1 MTEIFS
7 ESPRDVSVEPAD
19 LDARKALTGF
29 DESDIETLSGLA
41 LDGRSEAVADGLRD
55 AYADREDVD
64 DDQLAALADLGASLT
79 DETGYDAAA
88 FAERGRFGAAHDEL
102 GLSPSA
108 YLCSQARLFEAVLP
122 ALRDALRTEVEL
134 TVEDHL
140 AAEDDGMAADGG
152 EVVAADS
159 SEVNPDAIVEAV
171 NARVDETFEQV
182 ESLGRLFALDASAGL
197 DAYETGGDAEELEE
211 LREEKESLERRLS
224 RVDAV
229 GEQTQMTVADLNES
243 SEDVNESAQE
253 ISQLTDEQSDQ
264 MNQIATEVSK
274 QSATIEEIAASAEEV
289 GEQSREAQELAEQ
302 GKELGER
309 AIEATRETD
318 EARES
323 IVEDAQA
330 LQNAVEEIGDAVEM
344 INDVADQT
352 NLLALNASIEAAR
365 AGEAGDGFAVV
376 AEEVKSLAEESQ
388 TRASEIESMVGRIED
403 RAQSTLDSLGE
414 SERSISDTVD
424 AVEET
429 SEKLERIVD
438 AATETATGMGEITD
452 ATDQQAASTE
462 EVASMIDDAAEK
474 ADRVSE
480 EVDTIA
486 AATEEQVMTIAE
498 LEDTVSNL

>member
-1 MTEIFS
+1 M
-7 ESPRDVSVEPAD
+7 SVEPTD
-19 LDARKALTGF
+19 LDARKSLVGF
-29 DESDIETLSGLA
+29 DESDAETLAGIA
-41 LDGRSEAVADGLRD
+41 PDGHSEAVAERLRE

-79 DETGYDAAA
+79 TETDYDAEA
-88 FAERGRFGAAHDEL
+88 FAERARFGAAHDEL

-122 ALRDALRTEVEL
+122 ALRERLQAEVEQ
-134 TVEDHL
+134 TVREL
-140 AAEDDGMAADGG
+140 APATGEEAATDGG
-152 EVVAADS
+152 EVVAAD
-159 SEVNPDAIVEAV
+159 PAGGHLDAMVEEV

-197 DAYETGGDAEELEE
+197 DAYEMGGDAAELEE

-243 SEDVNESAQE
+243 SEDVNQSAQE

-302 GKELGER
+302 GKVLGER

-376 AEEVKSLAEESQ
+376 AEEVKNLAEESQ
-388 TRASEIESMVGRIED
+388 TRASEIESMVDRIED

-414 SERSISDTVD
+414 SERSISDTVE

-429 SEKLERIVD
+429 GEKLERIVD

-480 EVDTIA
+480 EVDSIA
-486 AATEEQVMTIAE
+486 AATEEQVMMIAE

>member
-1 MTEIFS
+1 MTEIFP
-7 ESPRDVSVEPAD
+7 ESTRDLSVEPAD
-19 LDARKALTGF
+19 LDARKALAGF
-29 DESDIETLSGLA
+29 DDADAETLSSLG
-41 LDGRSEAVADGLRD
+41 LDGRSEAVADSIRD
-55 AYADREDVD
+55 AYADHEEVD
-64 DDQLAALADLGASLT
+64 DDQREALADLGASLT
-79 DETGYDAAA
+79 EQTAYDADG
-88 FAERGRFGAAHDEL
+88 FAQRGQFGAAHEDL
-102 GLSPSA
+102 GLSASEF
-108 YLCSQARLFEAVLP
+108 LCSQARLFEAVLP

-140 AAEDDGMAADGG
+140 AESDDEVAADGG

-159 SEVNPDAIVEAV
+159 SVDTGPIVEAV
-171 NARVDETFEQV
+171 NDRVDETFEQV
-182 ESLGRLFALDASAGL
+182 ASLGRLFALDASVGL
-197 DAYETGGDAEELEE
+197 DAYEDGGDDEELEA
-211 LREEKESLERRLS
+211 LREENEQLERRLN

-229 GEQTQMTVADLNES
+229 GEETQMTVADLNES

-253 ISQLTDEQSDQ
+253 ISQLTDEQSEQ
-264 MNQIATEVSK
+264 MNQIAKEVSK

-309 AIEATRETD
+309 AIEATLETD

-376 AEEVKSLAEESQ
+376 AEEVKNLAEESQ
-388 TRASEIESMVGRIED
+388 DRASEIESMVGRIED

-414 SERSISDTVD
+414 SERSISDTVE
-424 AVEET
+424 AVEQT
-429 SEKLERIVD
+429 SDKLERIVD

-474 ADRVSE
+474 ADRVSD
-480 EVDTIA
+480 EVDSIA
-486 AATEEQVMTIAE
+486 AATEEQVMMIAE